1 MLMRKWIL
9 PLAVLGLTIVA
20 AAADRL
26 PETLRFEPQGR
37 FDIGPVQVFLQ
48 HFGPGWKGSS
58 QSALKL
64 AAGYP
69 KHSGGRYELRGK
81 LPAGGSDNVFD
92 VIENVTATG
101 ENAFRCDY
109 ALTAGIPIATN
120 SLALAV
126 DIPAGRPGVAL
137 YVGGSEVML
146 PEEENGVTMLDREA
160 GQVVIVL
167 PERQIRISGDFRVHV
182 QDNRSFKISTFT
194 IRLIPKGTGRE
205 VSDWKLA
212 ADFRLLPPP
221 SGGALP
227 ASPAIDSLGNL
238 TVGKLALRWTWY
250 APDWRGEVLRA
261 DDFKA
266 DAGFPRLSPDRFET
280 SGEWSGFHTAVSAV
294 AAGNGGIAYSA
305 RFKAAPPVD
314 TAALALV
321 MNMPLGEPDDVLVDG
336 KKIVLPKEFGEIC
349 IFRGKARSLRFGCG
363 GRTVTVEGDFT
374 LLIQDDREW
383 GNQYYVFRL
392 GAIPSS
398 GKIGDASIDLRIRVE
413 SPRTAAVDFREA
425 FNMGF
430 KDEKLNDGQGGWTD
444 QGPAN
449 DLRMMKSGRF
459 SALGVDFDIVNPERN
474 DRRSC
479 LVLSSGQR
487 KFPAE
492 KSVALD
498 GAGEGFQYLYLLH
511 ASAWT
516 PKPPKPVGMLVA
528 EYADGGAKEFPVL
541 AGRDVGNWWQPYGVA
556 NGAVA
561 WTGENKESFVGLY
574 LSQFPVGATPS
585 RLTFKAADGGE
596 AVWMIV
602 GATLGDR
609 RLNLRQIETPSY
621 IVADKNWMPVE
632 YNGNTAAGSP
642 LDFSV
647 YLDAPAG
654 KYGPV
659 TVNRAGHFSF
669 RDAPE
674 KRIRFFGP
682 NLVGSSN
689 YLDKALADDFVTK
702 ATRLGYNT
710 VRFHHFEN
718 GLLDPRAADSLTFD
732 PKALDEFDYLFA
744 ELKKHGIYLCLDL
757 YASREMRPGDNVK
770 EREGRT
776 FERYGFEMKSLIPLS
791 KSAMANWKEF
801 ARRLLTH
808 RNPYTGLTY
817 AEDPALYSLNL
828 VNENPLVSLWN
839 RNPALVPLFEERY
852 VEYLKEKGLDTPENR
867 ASRGGLFIEFLN
879 DLQIRSIEEQKRF
892 LKDELKLTALVTD
905 LNMTSKF
912 TLNGVREH
920 LDFVDNHQ
928 YWDHPR
934 FPVQQWRMPYLFSN
948 MSSISRLAQNP
959 RYLMPTRI
967 FGKPYT
973 VTEFNFCNPNPY
985 RVEAAP
991 LTGGYAGLQDWDG
1004 LYRFA
1009 WSHSRDNMKKVDVPR
1024 GFDVVNDP
1032 QAQLA
1037 ERIIYLLFMRGYVRP
1052 AGPAFA
1058 FSCTPEQLRA
1068 LAGPPGNDGDYP
1080 AAFTELGLYGRIGT
1094 LSPAVSFPGV
1104 QKVNALNDNWEKQLP
1119 AAARAALGKLGK
1131 TGVITSAGGQITLDS
1146 KAKTLKIVA
1155 PQCEVMTFSGNMSG
1169 KVMRLSGADRY
1180 QTAAL
1185 LSLDGKPLAES
1196 GRLLFIQM
1204 PNLGATRQKFANERR
1219 NLLESWGELPILL
1232 EKCRADV
1239 ELALPRMKV
1248 EALKFDGSPN
1258 GSVPSTYE
1266 NGRLR
1271 FTADTASRPGG
1282 VMVYLLTR

>member
-58 QSALKL
+58 QSVLKP

-205 VSDWKLA
+205 VSDWKFA

-516 PKPPKPVGMLVA
+516 MPGKIGEL
-528 EYADGGAKEFPVL
+528 EITYADTGTETIPVTGGREC
-541 AGRDVGNWWQPYGVA
+541 GNWWNPNDLPNA
-556 NGAVA
+556 KVA
-561 WTGENKESFVGLY
+561 WRSSNPSVPVGLY
-574 LSQFPVGATPS
+574 VSTFP
-585 RLTFKAADGGE
+585 LGGSE
-596 AVWMIV
+596 PRRIRFRSTNPVSAWMIAAV
-602 GATLGDR
+602 TLTGQPVLLPDHLPQPLVAAENDQWVRLDYR
-609 RLNLRQIETPSY
+609 RSITP
-621 IVADKNWMPVE
+621 
-632 YNGNTAAGSP
+632 GSP
-642 LDFSV
+642 LDFSFIGA
-647 YLDAPAG
+647 DEAPAG
-654 KYGPV
+654 KYGHAIV
-659 TVNRAGHFSF
+659 TADGSIGFEQ
-669 RDAPE
+669 APE
-674 KRIRFFGP
+674 KHFRVYGTNLCETALFLEKPEVDRLVRFLRSHGI
-682 NLVGSSN
+682 
-689 YLDKALADDFVTK
+689 
-702 ATRLGYNT
+702 NT
-710 VRFHHFEN
+710 VRFHHHDN
-718 GLLDPRAADSLTFD
+718 GLVDPAAPDSVTLNPANLDKL
-732 PKALDEFDYLFA
+732 DYLFA
-744 ELKKHGIYLCLDL
+744 K
-757 YASREMRPGDNVK
+757 
-770 EREGRT
+770 
-776 FERYGFEMKSLIPLS
+776 
-791 KSAMANWKEF
+791 
-801 ARRLLTH
+801 
-808 RNPYTGLTY
+808 
-817 AEDPALYSLNL
+817 
-828 VNENPLVSLWN
+828 
-839 RNPALVPLFEERY
+839 
-852 VEYLKEKGLDTPENR
+852 LKENGLR
-867 ASRGGLFIEFLN
+867 
-879 DLQIRSIEEQKRF
+879 
-892 LKDELKLTALVTD
+892 
-905 LNMTSKF
+905 
-912 TLNGVREH
+912 
-920 LDFVDNHQ
+920 
-928 YWDHPR
+928 
-934 FPVQQWRMPYLFSN
+934 
-948 MSSISRLAQNP
+948 
-959 RYLMPTRI
+959 
-967 FGKPYT
+967 
-973 VTEFNFCNPNPY
+973 
-985 RVEAAP
+985 P
-991 LTGGYAGLQDWDG
+991 L
-1004 LYRFA
+1004 
-1009 WSHSRDNMKKVDVPR
+1009 HE
-1024 GFDVVNDP
+1024 P
-1032 QAQLA
+1032 QAQA
-1037 ERIIYLLFMRGYVRP
+1037 RRQAAIPRKISEAQPQACADPVER
-1052 AGPAFA
+1052 
-1058 FSCTPEQLRA
+1058 
-1068 LAGPPGNDGDYP
+1068 
-1080 AAFTELGLYGRIGT
+1080 
-1094 LSPAVSFPGV
+1094 
-1104 QKVNALNDNWEKQLP
+1104 
-1119 AAARAALGKLGK
+1119 
-1131 TGVITSAGGQITLDS
+1131 
-1146 KAKTLKIVA
+1146 
-1155 PQCEVMTFSGNMSG
+1155 
-1169 KVMRLSGADRY
+1169 
-1180 QTAAL
+1180 
-1185 LSLDGKPLAES
+1185 
-1196 GRLLFIQM
+1196 
-1204 PNLGATRQKFANERR
+1204 
-1219 NLLESWGELPILL
+1219 
-1232 EKCRADV
+1232 
-1239 ELALPRMKV
+1239 
-1248 EALKFDGSPN
+1248 GS
-1258 GSVPSTYE
+1258 
-1266 NGRLR
+1266 
-1271 FTADTASRPGG
+1271 
-1282 VMVYLLTR
+1282 